1 MENVETISGGVA
13 RVVTESDLLD
23 AERTMRWWLM
33 GVVGAILISAFSV
46 GVSYAGLVQ
55 SQRDNATRIAELRA
69 DGGPAVQQL
78 KTDMAVM
85 IARQD
90 AIALT
95 LEKIEARLDRARIA
109 PAGAP

>member
-1 MENVETISGGVA
+1 MENVTTVTGGVA
-13 RVVTESDLLD
+13 RVVTESDLLE
-23 AERTMRWWLM
+23 AERTMKWWLM
-33 GVVGAILISAFSV
+33 GVVGAILISAFGV

-55 SQRDNATRIAELRA
+55 SQQQNATRITELRT

-90 AIALT
+90 AIAIT
-95 LEKIEARLDRARIA
+95 LDKIEARLDRARIA